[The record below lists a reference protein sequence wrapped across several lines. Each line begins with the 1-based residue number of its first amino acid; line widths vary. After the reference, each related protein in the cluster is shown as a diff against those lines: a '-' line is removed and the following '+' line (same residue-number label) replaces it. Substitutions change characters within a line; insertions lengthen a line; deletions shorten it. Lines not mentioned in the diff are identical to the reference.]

1 MYLNYLFPTDHIYY
15 LEALMAS
22 TSKTVRGERY
32 NNYGDVPTYARD
44 YLFYLKNVRNLSSR
58 TVDAYYIDLRGFFR
72 FLVSYKNLSDLPI
85 DEINPVG
92 LSLDIVAS
100 LTLSDIYIY
109 LNYANDERQNNATT
123 RSRKISSLKGFYKHL
138 NKNAI
143 IENNPTEYLE
153 APKIKK
159 RLPVYLNVEESVGLL
174 ENIDGKN
181 QVRNFAIITIFLN
194 CGLRLSE
201 LVGMNLNDINGSVL
215 RVVGKGNKE
224 RLIHL
229 NQSCIDALVEYLKI
243 RPKDLNDPDAKKAVF
258 ISRNGR
264 RISRRMVEVL
274 VDKHLQQSGLDKTIY
289 SPHKLRHTAATLM
302 HQEGVDIRVLQEILG
317 HSNLGTTQIYTHL
330 ADKEITEA
338 LDSNPLNKK
347 IKKKQ

>member
-1 MYLNYLFPTDHIYY
+1 MSN
-15 LEALMAS
+15 
-22 TSKTVRGERY
+22 TSKTIHGEKFY
-32 NNYGDVPTYARD
+32 NYSDIPSFARD

-58 TVDAYYIDLRGFFR
+58 TVDAYYTDLRGFFR
-72 FLVSYKNLSDLPI
+72 FIVSYKNLSNLPI
-85 DEINPVG
+85 DEINSAG
-92 LSLDIVAS
+92 LSLEIVKNI
-100 LTLSDIYIY
+100 TLSDIYIY
-109 LNYANDERQNNATT
+109 LNYTNDDRQNNATT
-123 RSRKISSLKGFYKHL
+123 RSRKISSLKGFYKYL

-143 IENNPTEYLE
+143 IESNPTEYLE
-153 APKIKK
+153 APKVKK

-181 QVRNFAIITIFLN
+181 QVRDFAIITLFLN

-201 LVGMNLNDINGSVL
+201 LVGMNLSDINGSVL
-215 RVVGKGNKE
+215 RVIGKGNKE

-243 RPKDLNDPDAKKAVF
+243 RPKELNDPDAKKAVF

-264 RISRRMVEVL
+264 RISRRMVELL
-274 VDKHLQQSGLDKTIY
+274 VDKHLQSSGLDKSIY

-347 IKKKQ
+347 INKKK